1 MRTHHHGMRHRSN
14 RPPWQRARIAS
25 HTSHTSHSV
34 TRALT
39 LTGGR
44 RWAVILTCPGRM
56 VVLKNTGCVRGVR
69 GSSMLTATGAGN
81 SATGLGGG
89 DGAGSNGAGS
99 DGAGGD
105 GAGSDGELAEMELDA
120 LRRQMV

>member
-1 MRTHHHGMRHRSN
+1 
-14 RPPWQRARIAS
+14 
-25 HTSHTSHSV
+25 
-34 TRALT
+34 
-39 LTGGR
+39 
-44 RWAVILTCPGRM
+44 M

-89 DGAGSNGAGS
+89 DGAGS

-105 GAGSDGELAEMELDA
+105 GAGSDGELAAMELVA
-120 LRRQMV
+120 MELAAMELAAMELAAMASWR